1 MAISYITGI
10 PGSGKSYFA
19 VYQIYKE
26 FLEKP
31 KKKGFFSFKKQ
42 LPKES
47 KYLFLYTNIN
57 QFKFELK
64 DNFIP
69 FDNIDFNFKLN
80 TLYQV
85 YKSVD
90 GKDDTLLI
98 EKAKELDLYKALI
111 VLDEAHNFLNDKE
124 DEVLKWWLTYHRHI
138 YQDIILITQDFSLIA
153 TGYKSIAEY
162 FYKAIP
168 AQLRLFKNKFR
179 YQQFSSYK
187 LYDKDLVNRKG
198 IHIPILP
205 EVFALYHSGDKTST
219 KSFIRQ
225 LIVIG
230 IMIFILLFIGFKFFI
245 NKVLLKDVPKNEPAV
260 TNQQTDLSTNEFLKS
275 FEKKQDLNFESK
287 YNFVYVFYCLKG
299 YCNLKDEKEF
309 YPYDIVSN
317 IVLSSDPIYAKEISS
332 FKDMQIYI
340 YVFKD
345 PVFDFLKTKKGVS
358 ENEKDSFNNST
369 FNNFKL

>member
-31 KKKGFFSFKKQ
+31 KKKGFLNFKKV
-42 LPKES
+42 KTKKS
-47 KYLFLYTNIN
+47 KYQFLYTNIN

-69 FDNIDFNFKLN
+69 FDNVDFNFKLN
-80 TLYQV
+80 TLYEL

-98 EKAKELDLYKALI
+98 EKAKELDLYQVLI

-124 DEVLKWWLTYHRHI
+124 DVVLKWWLTYHRHL

-245 NKVLLKDVPKNEPAV
+245 NKVLLKDVPKNEP
-260 TNQQTDLSTNEFLKS
+260 TQQSQISQFNNNDFFNPIKDENKS
-275 FEKKQDLNFESK
+275 NFENK
-287 YNFVYVFYCLKG
+287 YNFVYKFYCVKG
-299 YCNLKDEKEF
+299 YCNLKGEKEF
-309 YPYDIVSN
+309 LPYDIVSN
-317 IVLSSDPIYAKEISS
+317 IVLSSKPSYAKEVQS
-332 FKDMQIYI
+332 FKNMQIYI
-340 YVFKD
+340 YVFEN

-358 ENEKDSFNNST
+358 ENEEDSFNSSSLSE
-369 FNNFKL
+369 FKF